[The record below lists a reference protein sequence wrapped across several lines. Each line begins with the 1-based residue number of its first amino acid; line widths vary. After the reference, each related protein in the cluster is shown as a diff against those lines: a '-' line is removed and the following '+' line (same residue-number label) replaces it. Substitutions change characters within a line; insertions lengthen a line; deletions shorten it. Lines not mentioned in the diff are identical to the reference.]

1 MAPDIALDECRNL
14 APDSVVLDPMVGS
27 GTTLRVASEAGCRGI
42 GFDVDPLAV
51 KISSVNTALIDPE
64 EFEAAS
70 FRVLVRA
77 NTFVDEPALANL
89 DEDTETQKFVEF
101 WFAEPQRSA
110 LRKLAVAIS
119 EVPESAIK
127 NALWVTFSRLVITKD
142 RGASLARD
150 VSHSRPHKVA
160 SVNDFDVYAEFPRAV
175 AKVKRILSARNV
187 KGAVDVQ
194 LGDARDIS
202 LPDGSVDFV
211 ITSPPYLNAIDY
223 LRGHRMALV
232 WMGYRIG
239 ELRETRGTSIGT
251 ERGLVLKSADPEID
265 RMRVAIGEVEK
276 LKPRQQ
282 KMVDRYLADLIV
294 LYGEQARCLRHG
306 GEAVTVIGNC
316 SVNGVFIH
324 NDNAAVVAAEMSGLR
339 LVGRRERELPENR
352 RYLPPP
358 KTEQGSMNR
367 RMRTETILKFERVN
381 LAGA

>member
-1 MAPDIALDECRNL
+1 MAPEIALDECRNL

-51 KISSVNTALIDPE
+51 KISSVNTALVDPE
-64 EFEAAS
+64 EFEVAS
-70 FRVLVRA
+70 STVLERA
-77 NTFVDEPALANL
+77 RAFMEDPTLGTL
-89 DEDTETQKFVEF
+89 DSDSETKDFVEF

-110 LRKLAVAIS
+110 LKRLAAAIS
-119 EVPESAIK
+119 SIPEGSIK
-127 NALWVTFSRLVITKD
+127 NAVWVTFSRLIITKD

-160 SVNDFDVYAEFPRAV
+160 SENDFDVFAEFPRAV

-187 KGAVDVQ
+187 KGVVDVQ
-194 LGDARDIS
+194 LGDARKIS

-251 ERGLVLKSADPEID
+251 ERGLVIKSTDPEID
-265 RMRVAIGEVEK
+265 HMRAAIGEVEK
-276 LKPRQQ
+276 LKPRQR

-294 LYGEQARCLRHG
+294 LYGEQARCLRHA

-316 SVNGVFIH
+316 SINGVFMR
-324 NDNAAVVAAEMSGLR
+324 NDEAAVVAAELSGLR
-339 LVGRRERELPENR
+339 LIERRERELPENR

-358 KTEQGSMNR
+358 KTAQGSMNR
-367 RMRTETILKFERVN
+367 RMRTETILKFERVA
-381 LAGA
+381 LV